1 MKIEESLYNYQ
12 FQKKIHILE
21 NAVAQLIDM
30 QSMLHL
36 EVEVLKKKLENVSGD
51 NMTGNEGETENQTS
65 GDGYDLDIAQVQKIL
80 KNSND
85 SGASTFGRRV

>member
-1 MKIEESLYNYQ
+1 
-12 FQKKIHILE
+12 
-21 NAVAQLIDM
+21 M

-51 NMTGNEGETENQTS
+51 SATANEGEGETENQS
-65 GDGYDLDIAQVQKIL
+65 GADGYDLDIAQVQKIL

-85 SGASTFGRRV
+85 SNASTFGRRA